1 MGKRGDNPVVEGGA
15 IHESPLRQEID
26 HMLEIKNLDVSYG
39 HAKVLHD
46 VSFGIEKGQM
56 AFFTGRNGAGKTT
69 LLKTI
74 IGLLQPQKG
83 SITYQGKEIAGAPPE
98 DLYSRGMRF
107 VGQEKKVFG
116 NLTVRENIEIAAF
129 AGKEPVNQ
137 ALDKVVALY
146 PKLKNFFHIKAGQLS
161 GGQRQILLVGRA
173 LVGDPKLL
181 LIDEPTQGLA
191 AVVIDDIGAILKKLK
206 AQVSAV
212 IVEQNLAMVK
222 YLADRVYILKEGKVA
237 REIVE
242 KSEIADTQGMEEYL

>member
-1 MGKRGDNPVVEGGA
+1 
-15 IHESPLRQEID
+15 
-26 HMLEIKNLDVSYG
+26 MLEIKNLDVAYG

-46 VSFGIEKGQM
+46 LSFCVQKGEM
-56 AFFTGRNGAGKTT
+56 GFFIGRNGAGKTT
-69 LLKTI
+69 LLRTI
-74 IGLLQPQKG
+74 MGLLNPQKG
-83 SITYQGKEIAGAPPE
+83 SIRYQDMEITARPPE
-98 DLYSRGMRF
+98 DLHTLGLRY

-129 AGKEPVNQ
+129 GSREPMDR
-137 ALDKVVALY
+137 ALDKVLALY
-146 PKLKNFFHIKAGQLS
+146 PKLKNFLDIKAGQLS

-173 LVGDPKLL
+173 LVGDPKFL

-191 AVVIDDIGAILKKLK
+191 AIVIEDIGVILKKLK

-222 YLADRVYILKEGKVA
+222 YLADRVYILKEGKLA
-237 REIVE
+237 KEIKE